1 MGMCLYMDKNV
12 CLMLRRGSN
21 IISRGRFA
29 RKYRFRVVL
38 ILSEMIKLVGILVC
52 NIIYCMY

>member
-1 MGMCLYMDKNV
+1 MGMCLYMDKNAR
-12 CLMLRRGSN
+12 LMPRRGSN

>member
-12 CLMLRRGSN
+12 CLMLRSGSN

-29 RKYRFRVVL
+29 RKYRFKVVL
-38 ILSEMIKLVGILVC
+38 ICSEMIKLVGILVC